1 MRKCN
6 NCDAEMHQGYVFDG
20 SDYYCTDECLSTV
33 ASPKQWQ
40 KLHNEEADYF
50 YWTTFDDDGDVCPD
64 LDEDGDIDYGRDPRG
79 DYLES
84 DFS

>member
-6 NCDAEMHQGYVFDG
+6 NCDAEMHEGYVFDG

-33 ASPKQWQ
+33 ASPQEWE

-50 YWTTFDDDGDVCPD
+50 YWTAWDDDGDVCPD
-64 LDEDGDIDYGRDPRG
+64 LDEYGDIDYGRDPRG

>member
-6 NCDAEMHQGYVFDG
+6 SCDAEMHQGYVFDG

-33 ASPKQWQ
+33 ASPQEWEE
-40 KLHNEEADYF
+40 LHNNDSEYF
-50 YWTTFDDDGDVCPD
+50 YWTTFDDDGDVSPD
-64 LDEDGDIDYGRDPRG
+64 LDEYGDIDYGRDPRG